1 MNKEIELI
9 IKKNYIISKQVDLV
23 NIANYVGR
31 KKITYKLQGSKGKMT
46 SEINQLV
53 DQLNDISDAISQL
66 LLNTSKSVA
75 NIVTMFEKSDTDM
88 SNAIDRIE

>member
-1 MNKEIELI
+1 
-9 IKKNYIISKQVDLV
+9 
-23 NIANYVGR
+23 
-31 KKITYKLQGSKGKMT
+31 MT

-66 LLNTSKSVA
+66 LLDTSKSVA